1 MQQSRSTTQEQID
14 AMRSEILRSKQRAS
28 QGKQERIPRERR
40 RRVLKALEWGLFLC
54 TATLL
59 VIALIGVYTAK
70 AHGETPALFGIYQLY
85 TVETG
90 SMEPTLTVGS
100 VIICK
105 KPKYPDRLAVDQ
117 IVTFR
122 TLSGA
127 VVTHRIIKV
136 TTDES
141 GNTVYR
147 TKGDN
152 PINSPDRELLTPD
165 RVIGV
170 FAAKIP
176 LT

>member
-1 MQQSRSTTQEQID
+1 
-14 AMRSEILRSKQRAS
+14 MRSEILQSKQKASGAKTGLTPSRPVKRA
-28 QGKQERIPRERR
+28 
-40 RRVLKALEWGLFLC
+40 LKALEWGLFLC
-54 TATLL
+54 ITALL
-59 VIALIGVYTAK
+59 ATTLIGVYTAK
-70 AHGETPALFGIYQLY
+70 AHGETPSLFGIYQLY
-85 TVETG
+85 SVETG

-105 KPKYPDRLAVDQ
+105 KTKYPDRLAVDQ
-117 IVTFR
+117 IVTFQ
-122 TLSGA
+122 TLSGT
-127 VVTHRIIKV
+127 VVTHRIIE
-136 TTDES
+136 TTTNEN
-141 GNTVYR
+141 GNTAYR

>member
-1 MQQSRSTTQEQID
+1 MQHSRYTTQEQID
-14 AMRSEILRSKQRAS
+14 AMRNEIMRSKERAA
-28 QGKQERIPRERR
+28 QGKSKLTLKERFRSI
-40 RRVLKALEWGLFLC
+40 LKVLEWGVFLS

-59 VIALIGVYTAK
+59 IVALIGVYTAK
-70 AHGETPALFGIYQLY
+70 ARGETPALFGIYQLY
-85 TVETG
+85 IVETG

-105 KPKYPDRLAVDQ
+105 KPAYPERLAEGQ
-117 IVTFR
+117 IITFR
-122 TLSGA
+122 MLSGE
-127 VVTHRIIKV
+127 VVTHRIIEV

-141 GNTVYR
+141 GNTAYR

-152 PINSPDRELLTPD
+152 PINSPDRELVTPD